1 MKRTYQMPEM
11 MSAEMAECILQG
23 SPNPNG
29 KVTINKTTTGIA
41 AGSVETKE
49 EVWDDWEE

>member
-1 MKRTYQMPEM
+1 MKRIYQRPEM
-11 MSAEMAECILQG
+11 MMAEMAECILQG

-29 KVTINKTTTGIA
+29 KVTVNKTAPRIA
-41 AGSVETKE
+41 AGSVETKA